1 MLSAEAQSRP
11 SVTPLSRDL
20 AAWMALFQ
28 KEEIPVLAATAEAL
42 EAVRANEDDIDAR
55 AIGEL
60 TSADPLMTL
69 KVLVYAAAHRS
80 AALTADVQS
89 VTAAVMLM
97 GTSPFFNAFGAQ
109 PTVEARLDGHPEALA
124 GLHQVVRRS
133 HRSARFALAFA
144 VHRND
149 HDAAL
154 IHQAALLHDFA
165 EMLLYCHAPLAA
177 VEVVELQRRDATLR
191 SRAAQQHVLGAEL
204 QTVQQQLML
213 AWKLPSLLTRIA
225 GDRDALHAGAMSVA
239 LGVRIAR
246 HSSGS
251 WCNPAL
257 PDDVTAAA
265 SLLNLSE
272 SAVLGL
278 LHEIDF

>member
-1 MLSAEAQSRP
+1 
-11 SVTPLSRDL
+11 
-20 AAWMALFQ
+20 
-28 KEEIPVLAATAEAL
+28 
-42 EAVRANEDDIDAR
+42 
-55 AIGEL
+55 
-60 TSADPLMTL
+60 MTL

-97 GTSPFFNAFGAQ
+97 GTSPFFAAFGEQ
-109 PTVEARLDGHPEALA
+109 PTVEGRLQQQPDALDGLRR
-124 GLHQVVRRS
+124 VVRRS
-133 HRSARFALAFA
+133 HRSGRFALAFA

-165 EMLLYCHAPLAA
+165 EMLLYCHAPRDAIEIA
-177 VEVVELQRRDATLR
+177 ELQRRDASLR
-191 SRAAQQHVLGAEL
+191 SQTAQQRVLGTDLLA
-204 QTVQQQLML
+204 VQHQLMR
-213 AWKLPSLLTRIA
+213 AWKLPGLMTRIA
-225 GDRDALHAGAMSVA
+225 GDRETQHPGAMSVC

-246 HSSGS
+246 HSSEN

-257 PDDVTAAA
+257 PDDVTAAGT
-265 SLLNLSE
+265 LLNLSE
-272 SAVLGL
+272 SAVLAL